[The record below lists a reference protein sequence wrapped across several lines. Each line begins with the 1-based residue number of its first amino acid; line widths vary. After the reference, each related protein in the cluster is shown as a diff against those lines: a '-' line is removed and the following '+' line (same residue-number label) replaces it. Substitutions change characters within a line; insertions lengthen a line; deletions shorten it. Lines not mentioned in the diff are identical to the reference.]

1 MLFRCARS
9 LARSRALPLAG
20 AGLACIG
27 VGAGS
32 SFVSSAVCEPQSTP
46 VPEGSK
52 LLGKVALVTGS
63 SEGIGA
69 GIALAMAQAGAD
81 VCINFIG
88 DPTPAEALADDIRKL
103 GRRVVLSNA
112 DVSKRG
118 ECRRMFDAAEK
129 QLGPVN
135 ILVTNAIFSTRNSLI
150 DTQASE
156 FEYTLQIGVMGV
168 FHCFQIFAQR
178 LIALGEGGSIV
189 HISSAHHKW
198 PVKEALDYNVAK
210 AGAHHLALSAA
221 NELMWFGIRL
231 NLVVPGWTLTQGEL
245 RLHGREVLD
254 RAAALM
260 PFGRLCAPSDVG
272 KAAVWLSSD
281 EAAYITGATLQ
292 VDGGLHIETAPSW
305 QKVYPSKKGRGIPN
319 RAAED

>member
-1 MLFRCARS
+1 M
-9 LARSRALPLAG
+9 
-20 AGLACIG
+20 ACIG
-27 VGAGS
+27 VGTGS
-32 SFVSSAVCEPQSTP
+32 SLVSSAVCEPQSTP

-150 DTQASE
+150 DTQVRSP
-156 FEYTLQIGVMGV
+156 LQIGHTGV
-168 FHCFQIFAQR
+168 ILCSFA
-178 LIALGEGGSIV
+178 
-189 HISSAHHKW
+189 
-198 PVKEALDYNVAK
+198 
-210 AGAHHLALSAA
+210 
-221 NELMWFGIRL
+221 
-231 NLVVPGWTLTQGEL
+231 
-245 RLHGREVLD
+245 
-254 RAAALM
+254 
-260 PFGRLCAPSDVG
+260 G
-272 KAAVWLSSD
+272 K
-281 EAAYITGATLQ
+281 
-292 VDGGLHIETAPSW
+292 
-305 QKVYPSKKGRGIPN
+305 
-319 RAAED
+319 

>member
-1 MLFRCARS
+1 MFRCASS
-9 LARSRALPLAG
+9 LARSRALPLVG
-20 AGLACIG
+20 AGVACIG
-27 VGAGS
+27 FGTGS
-32 SFVSSAVCEPQSTP
+32 SFDSSAVCKPQSTP
-46 VPEGSK
+46 IPEGSK

-150 DTQASE
+150 DTQVRSP
-156 FEYTLQIGVMGV
+156 LQIG
-168 FHCFQIFAQR
+168 HA
-178 LIALGEGGSIV
+178 
-189 HISSAHHKW
+189 
-198 PVKEALDYNVAK
+198 
-210 AGAHHLALSAA
+210 
-221 NELMWFGIRL
+221 
-231 NLVVPGWTLTQGEL
+231 
-245 RLHGREVLD
+245 
-254 RAAALM
+254 
-260 PFGRLCAPSDVG
+260 
-272 KAAVWLSSD
+272 
-281 EAAYITGATLQ
+281 
-292 VDGGLHIETAPSW
+292 
-305 QKVYPSKKGRGIPN
+305 RGIFCSPS
-319 RAAED
+319 AGK